1 MTVTE
6 MIKELSTYKD
16 MPIIMHLGDTLESA
30 DSSIGIVGVVPYCQ
44 LQKELVRDWPED
56 NCPRKKCNECY
67 EQQHGKCE
75 IGKKGIGENMID
87 VLLIA
92 GDW

>member
-1 MTVTE
+1 MTVRE
-6 MIKELSTYKD
+6 MIKELSTYKE

-30 DSSIGIVGVVPYCQ
+30 DASIGIVGVVPYCQ
-44 LQKELVRDWPED
+44 LQKELVSELLDDDSPQ
-56 NCPRKKCNECY
+56 KKCSECY
-67 EQQHGKCE
+67 ERTEGKCE
-75 IGKKGIGENMID
+75 IGRKGTGENMID

>member
-6 MIKELSTYKD
+6 MMKELGKYKD

-44 LQKELVRDWPED
+44 LQEELADD
-56 NCPRKKCNECY
+56 DSPRKNCSECY
-67 EQQHGKCE
+67 EREEGNCTADKN
-75 IGKKGIGENMID
+75 GIGENIID